1 MQQQNPE
8 YKYYKQLAGT
18 WKSSDGACVVTLTDT
33 VGITVSY
40 GGAVL
45 EGYYGVTPTGISMSP
60 PSQGMMGMMGFA
72 GMPGFGDMTYQHDPS
87 EDIQLKLGD
96 RCLKDG
102 VLTRFNIDF
111 AWHDYNDRLHF
122 DMSDVTTGQK
132 FSLILNRGEVSVT
145 PLKVGEYRC
154 ECGQVFSSRFC
165 PNCGAE
171 RKENKT
177 FTCDCGF
184 TGPVSNFCPNCGK
197 PYAANNPV
205 TKEKPEAGWTCDKCG
220 ATLQT
225 GENCSECEAPIKR
238 EQLFVLSEYKST
250 NPPQSNT
257 IKVYKFSDTKLILQ
271 DGGRFRFIPA
281 TVIEPAFEIIREYGI
296 DRWEEYKNRMTGLM
310 GGFQS
315 VSYWDGE
322 KMVGTSTNNNLDSGP
337 AYTALRNLFTA
348 ARI

>member
-145 PLKVGEYRC
+145 PLKEGEYRC

-177 FTCDCGF
+177 FTCECGY

-197 PYAANNPV
+197 PYAANTPEATSSAAPASSV
-205 TKEKPEAGWTCDKCG
+205 IQATSSVSEEKTVKPEAGWTCDKCG

-225 GENCSECEAPIKR
+225 G
-238 EQLFVLSEYKST
+238 V
-250 NPPQSNT
+250 
-257 IKVYKFSDTKLILQ
+257 
-271 DGGRFRFIPA
+271 
-281 TVIEPAFEIIREYGI
+281 
-296 DRWEEYKNRMTGLM
+296 
-310 GGFQS
+310 
-315 VSYWDGE
+315 
-322 KMVGTSTNNNLDSGP
+322 
-337 AYTALRNLFTA
+337 
-348 ARI
+348 